1 MNKLSRRKFFQII
14 IKGAAALGL
23 AGGSSFSIAEV
34 NDENELKGIKIELS
48 DGTILGFDVPE
59 GVISRR
65 KLEEII
71 RKIKGTKL
79 VFPKSIGYET
89 FDALKDK
96 DEFHFFFKPSESFIT
111 EYFSPYISSLG
122 VAVSNETFVFT
133 IYVLAVTVAIYQ
145 YIVAVVVILVVAAI
159 IIPPVFSAEIYER
172 FLSERGKLIN
182 AGLYNM
188 GEFPIKIES
197 SKGTIQL
204 KYIETATE
212 VKIEDSISS
221 FPLLPVETEFGTII
235 QHIGKPSESSEVV
248 KKLVE
253 ECFTQLES
261 GASEIVLEQEYEGET
276 YRIYIPREVIE
287 NAKLLKERL
296 Q

>member
-111 EYFSPYISSLG
+111 EYFSPYYSAGEALDKSTWI
-122 VAVSNETFVFT
+122 FT
-133 IYVLAVTVAIYQ
+133 IYFIAVTVAIYQ